1 MVLNKQLGKNGP
13 TVPAVGLGCMGMS
26 EFYGKFDDEESV
38 KVLERAIELGCS
50 FWDTA
55 DMYGCG
61 HNERLIG
68 RVLKQ
73 NREKVFICTKFGSV
87 RDDDGNFLGVSGKP
101 EYVRQQFEKSIKN
114 LGVSYVDLY
123 YQHRV
128 DKDTPIEETVK
139 AMAELVKE
147 GRVRYLGLSEC
158 SAETLRRA
166 YKVHPIAAVQMEY
179 SPWTLDIEK
188 NGLLAAARELGVTIV
203 CYSPLGRGMLTGAIK
218 SIDDLEEGDSR
229 RLNPRYSPE
238 NFPKNL
244 EVVHKIEK
252 LAAKKGVTP
261 SQFVLAWVLA
271 QGPEFI
277 VIPGTKK
284 IKYLEQNFS
293 AGDIKLTPEEI
304 SEMRKVVDEANI
316 QGERYHP
323 GHMADIDA

>member
-13 TVPAVGLGCMGMS
+13 TVAGVGLGCMGMS
-26 EFYGKFDDEESV
+26 EFYGKSDDEENV
-38 KVLERAIELGCS
+38 KTLERAIELGCT

-55 DMYGCG
+55 NVYGCG
-61 HNERLIG
+61 HNEQLIG
-68 RVLKQ
+68 RVLKH
-73 NREKVFICTKFGSV
+73 NREKVFIATKFGCV
-87 RDDDGNFLGVSGKP
+87 RDDNGNFLGVSGKP
-101 EYVRQQFEKSIKN
+101 EYVRQQFEESIKR
-114 LGVSYVDLY
+114 LGFSYVDLY

-128 DKDTPIEETVK
+128 DKETPIEETVK

-179 SPWTLDIEK
+179 SPWSLDIEK
-188 NGLLAAARELGVTIV
+188 NGLLEAARELGVTIV
-203 CYSPLGRGMLTGAIK
+203 CYSPLGRGILTGAIK
-218 SIDDLEEGDSR
+218 SIDDFEEDDFR
-229 RLNPRYSPE
+229 RFSPQYSPE

-244 EVVHKIEK
+244 EVVNKIEK

-261 SQFVLAWVLA
+261 GQFVLAWVLA

-284 IKYLEQNFS
+284 VKYLEQNFA
-293 AGDIKLTPEEI
+293 AGDVKLTPEEI
-304 SEMRKVVDEANI
+304 SEMRKVVDEANV
-316 QGERYHP
+316 QGKRY
-323 GHMADIDA
+323 GADLMALVE

>member
-1 MVLNKQLGKNGP
+1 
-13 TVPAVGLGCMGMS
+13 MS

-38 KVLERAIELGCS
+38 KVLERAIELGYMNKPLIIVKLNWNNVLYRCS

-73 NREKVFICTKFGSV
+73 NREKVFICTKFGNV

-218 SIDDLEEGDSR
+218 SIDDLDKDDFR
-229 RLNPRYSPE
+229 RYNPRYSPE

-244 EVVHKIEK
+244 EVVHKIEN

-261 SQFVLAWVLA
+261 SQFVLAWVLV

-323 GHMADIDA
+323 AHMASVER